1 MKKISVVISAFNEEN
16 NIKDCLES
24 VRHLADEIIVIDN
37 QSTDK
42 TVAIAKQYT
51 KKIFSRSNNPML
63 NINKNFGFTK
73 ANGDWILNLDA
84 DERVTPE
91 LRKEI
96 SSHLRGVHSA
106 TSEERLPVGYE
117 IPRKNIIFNK
127 WIQHGLWWP
136 DYQLRLFQRG
146 KGKFP
151 CVHVH
156 EKIKVQGKTA
166 KLKHSLLHYN
176 YQTVSQFIQKLDRI
190 YTENE
195 AENFLKSGKKIV
207 WQDAIR
213 MPVNDFLSVFL
224 ARKGYKDGLHGLV
237 LALFQSF
244 YALAVFAKVWEKQG
258 FKEIKEKSFLD
269 LTEKEFVRAGQ
280 KRNYWFLTTKIQQSG
295 GVFSKLW
302 YQMKRKFNQ

>member
-1 MKKISVVISAFNEEN
+1 MKKISVVISVFNEEE

-24 VRHLADEIIVIDN
+24 VRHLVNKIVVIDN
-37 QSTDK
+37 QSTDR
-42 TVAIAKQYT
+42 TVVIAKQYT
-51 KKIFSRSNNPML
+51 KKIFSRPNNPML

-73 ANGDWILNLDA
+73 ASGDWILNLDA

-96 SSHLRGVHSA
+96 QTLKERPGVA
-106 TSEERLPVGYE
+106 GYE

-136 DYQLRLFQRG
+136 DYQLRLFKKGQ
-146 KGKFP
+146 GKFP
-151 CVHVH
+151 CIHVH
-156 EKIKVQGKTA
+156 EKVKVKGKTEQ
-166 KLKHSLLHYN
+166 LKNPLLHYN
-176 YQTVSQFIQKLDRI
+176 YQTVSQFIQKLDKI

-195 AENFLKSGKKIV
+195 AENLLRSGKKIV

-213 MPVNDFLSVFL
+213 MPINDFLSVFF
-224 ARKGYKDGLHGLV
+224 AREGYKDGLHGLV

-269 LTEKEFVRAGQ
+269 LTEKELVRASQ
-280 KRNYWFLTTKIQQSG
+280 KRNYWFLTTKIQQAG
-295 GVFSKLW
+295 GVFSKIW
-302 YQMKRKFNQ
+302 YQMKRKLDR